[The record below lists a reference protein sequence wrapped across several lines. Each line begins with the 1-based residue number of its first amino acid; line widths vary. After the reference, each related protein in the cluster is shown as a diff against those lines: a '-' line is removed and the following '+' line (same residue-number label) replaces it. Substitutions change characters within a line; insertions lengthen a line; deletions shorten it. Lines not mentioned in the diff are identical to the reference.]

1 MNEFYIPRSKIIE
14 HQNNLFKVLASIKN
28 NNYNKDQLGYI
39 VKYYGGNKILMS
51 QNKLLICEQI
61 EEVNYVEI

>member
-28 NNYNKDQLGYI
+28 NNYKDQLGYI